1 MSKLE
6 EHLEGIVNIF
16 HQYSIKTGNYDTLS
30 KGEMKQ
36 LMMRELPNTIKN
48 ISDRGGIDKIFEGLD
63 ANRDQQIDFVE
74 FVTLLASALQLTH
87 ENIHKP

>member
-16 HQYSIKTGNYDTLS
+16 HQHSVKTGNYDTLS

-36 LMMRELPNTIKN
+36 LLLMELPNTIKV
-48 ISDRGGIDKIFEGLD
+48 ISDRGGIDKVFESLD
-63 ANRDQQIDFVE
+63 ANRDHQIDFVE
-74 FVTLLASALQLTH
+74 FVTLLASALKLTQ
-87 ENIHKP
+87 ENIHTP